1 MPETIRQRRLGL
13 CDPWGR
19 TTTRGA
25 GVFGSID
32 KSKGLLFCTYDLS
45 QSLQGTQQKMRE
57 EIENLDANRLLNTAP
72 ADSIAYLVEKYK
84 VEPVRL
90 RREDWYAEPPREVQ
104 VDVRH
109 DRMRWIE
116 DASRRALVPGE
127 RTDVRVPFEGEP
139 QLFYSQPNTMSS
151 SPPRAVIE
159 KNEVVL
165 RHDMPS
171 DAPREVRPLIDQT
184 LNEIEQYL
192 GWQKTMIEGHNNA
205 LPQVAHQ
212 AIEQRRS
219 RLLAQSQRVS
229 SLGIPVRRRDDAPQ
243 TYVIPTVRRTAAPTL
258 PPATSSQFE
267 PEPTWAMDQYEHAL
281 KVVQNMT
288 QVMERSPEAFKSMDE
303 EALRQ
308 SFLMQ
313 LNGQFEGK
321 ATGETFNMG
330 GKTDILLREGD
341 RNVFIAECKIWK
353 GPKGFNEAIDQL
365 LGYTTWRDSK
375 TAILVFNRGVDTST
389 VLAGIDAT
397 VKAHANFK
405 RPVEWP
411 HESGFRYVL
420 HSKGDTNRE
429 LILTVLVFHV
439 PK

>member
-1 MPETIRQRRLGL
+1 M
-13 CDPWGR
+13 
-19 TTTRGA
+19 
-25 GVFGSID
+25 FGSID

-45 QSLQGTQQKMRE
+45 QSLQSTQQKMKE
-57 EIENLDANRLLNTAP
+57 EIERLDANRLLNTAP
-72 ADSIAYLVEKYK
+72 ADLVTYLVEKYK

-90 RREDWYAEPPREVQ
+90 KRDDWYAEPTKEIQ
-104 VDVRH
+104 VDVRY
-109 DRMRWIE
+109 DTMRWIR
-116 DASRRALVPGE
+116 DTSRPALVPGE
-127 RTDVRVPFEGEP
+127 RTEVRIPFEGESE
-139 QLFYSQPNTMSS
+139 LFYTQPNTMSS

-159 KNEVVL
+159 KNEVIL
-165 RHDMPS
+165 RYDLPS

-192 GWQKTMIEGHNNA
+192 GWQRSMIDGHNNSLA
-205 LPQVAHQ
+205 QVAAQ
-212 AIEQRRS
+212 AIEQRRA
-219 RLLAQSQRVS
+219 RLLAQSQRAS
-229 SLGIPVRRRDDAPQ
+229 SLGIPVRRCDAAPQ
-243 TYVIPTVRRTAAPTL
+243 TYVIPTVRRKAAPTL
-258 PPATSSQFE
+258 PPATSAQFE

-288 QVMERSPEAFKSMDE
+288 HVMERSPEAFKSMDE

-330 GKTDILLREGD
+330 GKTDILLREAD

-353 GPKGFNEAIDQL
+353 GPKGFNDAIDQL

-375 TAILVFNRGVDTST
+375 TAILVFIRGTDTSKVLSGVD
-389 VLAGIDAT
+389 VT
-397 VKAHANFK
+397 VKAHTNYK
-405 RPVEWP
+405 RPVVWP

-420 HSKGDTNRE
+420 HSNGDTNRE